1 VLAHCRAFVEK
12 VSVGKQEPAANGQ
25 QHSRL
30 SWDAICVIG
39 EALLSGPTEQI
50 RLRDVA
56 VYVFIMT
63 ILSAGLYYLPNY
75 FILEKITADHSAVL
89 LNWIGIPAISFVKD
103 GRAFVNEFEIE
114 RMCTGVQVT
123 AIFAGLL
130 IPFPKVAWRRK
141 AAAIASVAIFIYF
154 ANIGRIVL
162 EVWLLYNGILPW
174 YLAHYPTG
182 LILGIFSVAFLVIVL
197 DHFIPEIGDYAM
209 KATEVVLPRRST
221 AASPS

>member
-1 VLAHCRAFVEK
+1 
-12 VSVGKQEPAANGQ
+12 
-25 QHSRL
+25 
-30 SWDAICVIG
+30 VIG

-89 LNWIGIPAISFVKD
+89 LNWIGIPAISFVRD
-103 GRAFVNEFEIE
+103 GRAFVNQFEIE
-114 RMCTGVQVT
+114 RMCTGIQVT
-123 AIFAGLL
+123 AIFAGIL
-130 IPFPKVAWRRK
+130 IPFPKVAWRKK
-141 AAAIASVAIFIYF
+141 ATAIASVAILIYF
-154 ANIGRIVL
+154 ANIGRIAL
-162 EVWLLYNGILPW
+162 EVWLLYSGILPW

-182 LILGIFSVAFLVIVL
+182 LVLGIFSVAFLVIVL

-209 KATEVVLPRRST
+209 EAMDILLSRRAT